1 MTRTLLRAAGL
12 ALALVLVVASAG
24 IGAAENQAPT
34 VEQLQRALQA
44 TPRPSVNY
52 QEVRESPW
60 LSSPVIS
67 RGTMRSTPTA
77 LEKRV
82 ESPRRETWRLLADRV
97 EWVGPGATE
106 AKQILFTQAP
116 ALAALSEVMRRVVA
130 GDLGALQRDFDIRLA
145 GNERVWS
152 AQLQPRSADVARY
165 LDHVEL
171 QGTGGQLQVII
182 VVERQGERTTTRL
195 QP

>member
-1 MTRTLLRAAGL
+1 MTGKFLRAAGF
-12 ALALVLVVASAG
+12 ALALVLASAG
-24 IGAAENQAPT
+24 IGAAEPQALS
-34 VEQLQRALQA
+34 VAQLQRALQA
-44 TPRPSVNY
+44 AARPTVNY

-60 LSSPVIS
+60 LSAPVTS

-82 ESPRRETWRLLADRV
+82 ETPRQETWRLLADRA
-97 EWVGPGATE
+97 EWVGPGASE
-106 AKQILFTQAP
+106 GKQILFTQAP
-116 ALAALSEVMRRVVA
+116 ALAALSQVMRHVVA
-130 GDLGALQRDFDIRLA
+130 GDLVALQRDFEIKLT
-145 GNERVWS
+145 GSERVWS
-152 AQLQPRSADVARY
+152 AQLQPRSPDVSRH